1 MEPTPDTAEDTAS
14 PVAISRGRPSY
25 SWRFGQDRR
34 LEMVRQYVDLDGAR
48 VLDIG
53 CGIGTYVRRFRQYS
67 DDVYGVEVEADR
79 VAEASLELPNI
90 QLAYGEAL
98 PFEDDFFDLV
108 FSNEVIEHVD
118 DDRQTIAEAV
128 RVTKPGGSIVTF
140 APNRL
145 YPFETHGAYFGGRY
159 RLRQHPA
166 RQLAAGSAARPVRAP
181 RPGVHVAWHPV
192 PVPGPTGAAGPPRRD
207 LSRASTT

>member
-1 MEPTPDTAEDTAS
+1 
-14 PVAISRGRPSY
+14 
-25 SWRFGQDRR
+25 
-34 LEMVRQYVDLDGAR
+34 MVREYVDLDGAR

-67 DDVYGVEVEADR
+67 DEVYGVEVEAER

-98 PFEDDFFDLV
+98 PFEDDFFDMV

-145 YPFETHGAYFGGRY
+145 YPFETHGAYIGRRYHFGNIP
-159 RLRQHPA
+159 LIN
-166 RQLAAGSAARPVRAP
+166 
-181 RPGVHVAWHPV
+181 
-192 PVPGPTGAAGPPRRD
+192 
-207 LSRASTT
+207 